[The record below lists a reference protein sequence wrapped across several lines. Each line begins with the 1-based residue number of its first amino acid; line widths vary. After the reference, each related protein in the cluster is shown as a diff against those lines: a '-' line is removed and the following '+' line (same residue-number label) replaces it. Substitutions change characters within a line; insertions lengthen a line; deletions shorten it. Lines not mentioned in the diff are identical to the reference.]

1 MGMVVWM
8 VEPTDGVRAMPVN
21 DGWNSL
27 PWFTLEQDL
36 FRLQKRIYRASI
48 PQSGVDDNHQT
59 TEEPDEVETLTSGSE
74 AERRE

>member
-1 MGMVVWM
+1 
-8 VEPTDGVRAMPVN
+8 MPVT
-21 DGWNSL
+21 DGWNDL
-27 PWFTLEQDL
+27 CWLDLEEDL

-48 PQSGVDDNHQT
+48 RGDYGKPRRSVDDNHQT